1 MFTNKGLKVMFMLR
15 VLRSLN
21 YLITEIYTIRMLLD
35 SENSNEECKTLLQTN
50 DKLMDTISK
59 EWKR

>member
-35 SENSNEECKTLLQTN
+35 SENSNEECKTLLQAN